1 MKIIPP
7 TLVNFGSMEL
17 IPSYVIFFP
26 SFFFFFHF
34 SFHFSFVRG
43 GKGDG
48 GGGGGG
54 VEVRRVEIGRSKF
67 KEFFLV

>member
-1 MKIIPP
+1 
-7 TLVNFGSMEL
+7 MEP

-26 SFFFFFHF
+26 SFFSFHF

-48 GGGGGG
+48 GGGGG
-54 VEVRRVEIGRSKF
+54 VRRMEMGHSKF
-67 KEFFLV
+67 KELFLV